1 MTKFYAVRILARQN
15 SCFFRKRVFFDLRWA
30 DLRRYNLAAAEMGT
44 PTFVILLVCFASIA
58 LADDFKTNDG
68 KEYKNATVTRVEADG
83 IIVRTKGGISKLYF
97 TELPKDVKERFHYNP
112 AQATA
117 APREREQIALRAEQ
131 DAIRRQ
137 TDQRIRQLHTPVA
150 APDFSPLFL
159 LVVVI
164 ATLVVATSIIVTAV
178 RAKQRRELRERLF
191 IQARDFTAAIQKN
204 QSLPPVPTDII
215 LKPGESAFYST
226 PSALYET
233 RAVRTYQAA
242 HSGVRVAKGVYIGGT
257 SGRSISTQ
265 QWAAL
270 DTGRLT
276 ITNQRLV
283 FVGGKE
289 DRTIPLKKIVSVNS
303 SLTEIL
309 VSVEGRQKTIA
320 LAVPNPLIA
329 KFIIGLCSQVADPSN
344 LSGDKLTVTFK
355 E

>member
-1 MTKFYAVRILARQN
+1 VLKTK
-15 SCFFRKRVFFDLRWA
+15 S
-30 DLRRYNLAAAEMGT
+30 
-44 PTFVILLVCFASIA
+44 
-58 LADDFKTNDG
+58 
-68 KEYKNATVTRVEADG
+68 
-83 IIVRTKGGISKLYF
+83 GISKVYF
-97 TELPKDVKERFHYNP
+97 AELPKDVQERFHYNP

-117 APREREQIALRAEQ
+117 APRPAQATAALRQREREQIALRAEQ

-150 APDFSPLFL
+150 
-159 LVVVI
+159 
-164 ATLVVATSIIVTAV
+164 
-178 RAKQRRELRERLF
+178 
-191 IQARDFTAAIQKN
+191 
-204 QSLPPVPTDII
+204 
-215 LKPGESAFYST
+215 T
-226 PSALYET
+226 PSTLYET
-233 RAVRTYQAA
+233 RAVRSYQAG

-257 SGRSISTQ
+257 SGRSISTE

-270 DTGRLT
+270 DTRRLT

-309 VSVEGRQKTIA
+309 ISVEGRQKTIA

-329 KFIIGLCSQVADPSN
+329 RLIIGICSQVNDPSN
-344 LSGDKLTVTFK
+344 LSGDKININFR